1 MGHVGLVHALVADLA
16 VAEIP
21 EPVPVV
27 MHQVAVERPQLG
39 RPDPVVE
46 VEGRGRRLVGL
57 EADAPPRL
65 ADVGLAHQQFAP
77 LARLQGGDFTGPA
90 ALAALLGAVLDDDA
104 VFFRGLDALA
114 AFEDRV
120 AARLFHVDV
129 LAGLAAPD
137 RQQRVPVVG
146 AGDGNGVQVLVFQGL
161 AEVLHARG
169 PVAGTFLDALDR
181 GGEERAVGIDQVGD
195 FHPLHFGILA
205 NMRPAPAVDP
215 GYRHA
220 DLVVGPQD
228 SAGRFGAGNDEVG
241 MDAAGGGCS
250 QSGGGKLDETAA
262 GQSRH
267 GEDSLIRGQDGS

>member
-1 MGHVGLVHALVADLA
+1 MGHVGLMHALVADLA

-27 MHQVAVERPQLG
+27 VHQVAIERPQLG

-46 VEGRGRRLVGL
+46 VEGGGGRLVGL

-77 LARLQGGDFTGPA
+77 LARLQGGHFTGPA

-114 AFEDRV
+114 AFEEGM
-120 AARLFHVDV
+120 AAGLFHVDV

-137 RQQRVPVVG
+137 RQQRVPMVG
-146 AGDGNGVQVLVFQGL
+146 AGDGNGIQILVFQGL
-161 AEVLHARG
+161 AEVLHAG
-169 PVAGTFLDALDR
+169 GLVAGTFLDAL
-181 GGEERAVGIDQVGD
+181 GNGAEERTVGIDQVGD
-195 FHPLHFGILA
+195 FHPLHAGILA
-205 NMRPAPAVDP
+205 DMRPAPAVDP
-215 GYRHA
+215 GHRHT
-220 DLVVGPQD
+220 DLVVGPEH
-228 SAGRFGAGNDEVG
+228 SGGRFGSGDHEVG

-250 QSGGGKLDETAA
+250 SPAA
-262 GQSRH
+262 ASWTKRRRVSR
-267 GEDSLIRGQDGS
+267 DMAKIPYKGQDGS